1 MGLTKKE
8 LAAWLRAAKA
18 EDEKVLEK
26 ARQLAYKHLVE
37 EPEERI
43 RYVVRCDSEHKY
55 PVSCS
60 CPQNRFRGKICK
72 HMVMSFILA
81 YKKELKLHS
90 KKWAQWFNELDKAIE
105 AEMEKRRKEFKDFVE
120 LGA

>member
-43 RYVVRCDSEHKY
+43 RYVVRWDSEHKY

>member
-8 LAAWLRAAKA
+8 LATWLRAAKA

-37 EPEERI
+37 DPDEPI
-43 RYVVRCDSEHKY
+43 KYIVKWGGNY

-60 CPQNRFRGKICK
+60 CPQNKFRGKICK

-81 YKKELKLHS
+81 YKKELIANS
-90 KKWAQWFNELDKAIE
+90 DKWAKWFAELDRKI
-105 AEMEKRRKEFKDFVE
+105 EKRIERRKKE
-120 LGA
+120 LEDILTLGV